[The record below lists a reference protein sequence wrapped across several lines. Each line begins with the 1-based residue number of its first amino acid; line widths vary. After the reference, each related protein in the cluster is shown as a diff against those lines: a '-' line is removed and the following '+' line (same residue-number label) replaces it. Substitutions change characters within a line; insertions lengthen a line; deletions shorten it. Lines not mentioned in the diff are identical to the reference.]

1 MTINFATAA
10 VAATTYLA
18 LLINSDSVRLVQA
31 QYPYGGTVKP
41 PTLRPTGA
49 PTQLPTKDPTNS
61 PTPPPV
67 ASGGELDCTFP
78 APIDILGDGSL
89 LLRHIVNPTEAT
101 VKVQLEYAGIGWLGA
116 TFVSTRAMVPNVAII
131 GLPETK
137 VAQKYGLTAQIIGGV
152 QPLTDSS
159 RQTLTDATIE
169 QDETKTVLTFTKPLV
184 EDDEVAVAAGATVTV
199 MWAHGSSNELAY
211 HQNRGYMDTTIP
223 VCVAAGQ
230 TAAPI
235 APTPV
240 VPAVAPAAAPASVSV
255 GAPSAATGSGAVQ
268 VLNLGQGRSQYS
280 VNTLNGI
287 STMKLTTDEAAK
299 TFTVEM
305 VAPVT
310 SWIAFAFSLD
320 NKMPDSV
327 AVMAFPKDD
336 GTAVPE
342 KWLIGGTRTTG
353 AVTRAPDN
361 LQTLIDATAFQ
372 NATHTGMKFTKLMQE
387 VNEPT
392 VTLEGKNFFLY
403 ASGFDNKFG
412 MHKSRSDFALDFAN
426 LGSGVGGGSTGPP
439 NKAKWM
445 AHGILM
451 AVSWAIL
458 VPVAVAS
465 SVLRGLLPLREG
477 QWFQIHR
484 GLNTLG
490 VTLTIIGFAIAVYC
504 IADEQGASAKHFN
517 TLKHHKVGLVVF
529 LFAFLQALSGIFR
542 PHLPAKP
549 KDVVPDAAE
558 VEAGEDTPKPDAHQ
572 STEKSKARVAFE
584 YQHRILGTVTMI
596 LAWYNCDTGIKAY
609 NNRFQGK
616 DLEGALWGVIAA
628 IVVPTMLLSVYQ
640 RVRSSSQ

>member
-18 LLINSDSVRLVQA
+18 LLINSASINLVQA

-41 PTLRPTGA
+41 PTLRPTSA
-49 PTQLPTKDPTNS
+49 PTELPTKDPTNS

-78 APIDILGDGSL
+78 AAVDILGDGSL
-89 LLRHIVNPTEAT
+89 LLRHIVNPEEAT

-116 TFVSTRAMVPNVAII
+116 TFVSTRSMVPNVAII

-137 VAQKYGLTAQIIGGV
+137 VAQKYGLTAQIISGV
-152 QPLTDSS
+152 QPLTESS

-169 QDETKTVLTFTKPLV
+169 QDDTKTVLTFTKPLV
-184 EDDEVAVAAGATVTV
+184 EDGEVAVAAGETVTV
-199 MWAHGSSNELAY
+199 MWAYGSSNELAY

-240 VPAVAPAAAPASVSV
+240 VSAVAPVAVPATAPA
-255 GAPSAATGSGAVQ
+255 AGSGNGGVQ
-268 VLNLGQGRSQYS
+268 VLDLGKGRSQYS
-280 VNTLNGI
+280 VNTLQGI
-287 STMKLTTDEAAK
+287 STMTLTTDETAK
-299 TFTVEM
+299 AFTVEM

-310 SWIAFAFSLD
+310 AWIAFAFSLD
-320 NKMPDSV
+320 DKMPDSV

-342 KWLIGGTRTTG
+342 KWLIGATRTSE
-353 AVTRAPDN
+353 AVRRAADN
-361 LQTLIDATAFQ
+361 LQTLTDATAFQ

-392 VTLEGKNFFLY
+392 VTLQGKNFFLY
-403 ASGFDNKFG
+403 ASGYDNTFG
-412 MHKSRSDFALDFAN
+412 MHKSRSNFALDFAN

-439 NKAKWM
+439 NKVKWIV
-445 AHGILM
+445 HGILM

-458 VPVAVAS
+458 IPVAVAS

-504 IADEQGASAKHFN
+504 IADEQGASAKHFK

-558 VEAGEDTPKPDAHQ
+558 VEAGEDTPKPDAHK
-572 STEKSKARVAFE
+572 STEKSKARVVFE

-640 RVRSSSQ
+640 RMRSSPQ